1 MTQGS
6 FSTGRR
12 VHNLP
17 RVPSLCAM
25 AILFASVCMA
35 VPAQKSFVLKP
46 GVDGLTLIG
55 SKAEAME
62 YHGKRAVHLSQAP
75 GDGESIALVNDL
87 DFKNGTIE
95 LEIAGAPSAGASEG
109 ARGFV
114 GIAFRMAADSK
125 HFECVY
131 LRPTNG
137 RADDQLRRNHS
148 TQYVS
153 APDYPWERLR
163 KENPGV
169 YESYVDQEAGAWTKY
184 KLVVNGSKA
193 ALYVNG
199 VEQPCLI
206 INDLKGTEGHGKVA
220 LWIGPEADGYFS
232 GLKVTAAP

>member
-1 MTQGS
+1 
-6 FSTGRR
+6 
-12 VHNLP
+12 
-17 RVPSLCAM
+17 M
-25 AILFASVCMA
+25 AILFASVCIA
-35 VPAQKSFVLKP
+35 APAQKSFVLKP
-46 GVDGLTLIG
+46 GVEGLTLVG
-55 SKAEAME
+55 SKAEAIE
-62 YHGKRAVHLSQAP
+62 YRGKKAIHLSQAP
-75 GDGESIALVNDL
+75 GDGESMALVNDL
-87 DFKNGTIE
+87 DFKNGTIQ
-95 LEIAGAPSAGASEG
+95 LEIAGAPTAGASEG

-114 GIAFRMAADSK
+114 GISFRVAGDSK

-193 ALYVNG
+193 ALYING
-199 VEQPCLI
+199 AEQPCLI

-220 LWIGPEADGYFS
+220 LWIGSEADGYFS

>member
-6 FSTGRR
+6 VNAGRR

-17 RVPSLCAM
+17 RVPLLCAM
-25 AILFASVCMA
+25 AILFASFRIA
-35 VPAQKSFVLKP
+35 APAQKSFVLKP
-46 GVDGLTLIG
+46 GVEGLTLIG
-55 SKAEAME
+55 SKAEAVE
-62 YHGKRAVHLSQAP
+62 YRGKKAVHLSQAP
-75 GDGESIALVNDL
+75 GNGESMALVNDL

-95 LEIAGAPSAGASEG
+95 LEIAGAPTAGASEG

-114 GIAFRMAADSK
+114 GIAFRVAGDRK